1 MKKGI
6 SVFLIVISLIV
17 ISLIVVFSGCK
28 KVSSTPSDTFNV
40 KSGDTFLI
48 KVSMEDSGM
57 IKSMALTFYTDDNAF
72 EIVEGNWLNHNAII
86 ADFNKENKDAVIA
99 FKEEVNYCGEIF
111 KLEVRA
117 KKELTIIDGMFDVDT
132 VLKNEQ
138 EEVACKGVTI
148 SCEEQ

>member
-1 MKKGI
+1 MKKCI
-6 SVFLIVISLIV
+6 SVLLIAISLIF
-17 ISLIVVFSGCK
+17 VFSGCK
-28 KVSSTPSDTFNV
+28 KANQSPNNDTFNV
-40 KSGDTFLI
+40 KSGDTFLV

-72 EIVEGNWLNHNAII
+72 EIVDGSWLNHDAVI

-99 FKEEVNYCGEIF
+99 FKDEVNYCGEIF
-111 KLEVRA
+111 ELEVKA
-117 KKELTIIDGMFDVDT
+117 EKDLTIIDGMFDVDT